1 MELLLIRHGLPEKV
15 VTTDGSPAD
24 PPLSAIGLKQAEL
37 VAEYLKDVRLDRL
50 YSSPMRRAHQ
60 TAIPLAREQSLDIET
75 EEGVAEYDR
84 DAGSYIPVEQLKE
97 ENYEQWQNLMKGE
110 MGNVDFRVFYDTA
123 VSSLARIADANR
135 GKTIAVTCHGGVVNA
150 WTANVLG
157 LRPMMF
163 FNPNYTSVSRFKVA
177 STGEKSVIT
186 LNEYFHLK
194 GLS

>member
-24 PPLSAIGLKQAEL
+24 PPLSDIGLKQAEL

-60 TAIPLAREQSLDIET
+60 TAIPLAREQGLDIET

-110 MGNVDFRVFYDTA
+110 MGSVDFRVFYDTV
-123 VSSLARIADANR
+123 VSSLARIADDNR

-157 LRPMMF
+157 LQPVMF
-163 FNPNYTSVSRFKVA
+163 FNPNYTSVSRFMVA

-186 LNEYFHLK
+186 LNEHFHLK
-194 GLS
+194 DLS

>member
-50 YSSPMRRAHQ
+50 YSSPMRRAQQ

-123 VSSLARIADANR
+123 VSSLARIADDNR

>member
-123 VSSLARIADANR
+123 VSSLARIADDNR

>member
-60 TAIPLAREQSLDIET
+60 TAIPLARAQSLDIET
-75 EEGVAEYDR
+75 EDGVAEYDR

-123 VSSLARIADANR
+123 VSSLARIADDNR

>member
-60 TAIPLAREQSLDIET
+60 TAIPLARAQSLDIET
-75 EEGVAEYDR
+75 EDGVAEYDR

-123 VSSLARIADANR
+123 VSSLARIADDNR
-135 GKTIAVTCHGGVVNA
+135 GI
-150 WTANVLG
+150 
-157 LRPMMF
+157 RPMMF

>member
-50 YSSPMRRAHQ
+50 YSSPMRRAQQ

-123 VSSLARIADANR
+123 VSSLARIADDNR

-186 LNEYFHLK
+186 LNEHFHLK

>member
-97 ENYEQWQNLMKGE
+97 ENYEQWQNLMNGG

-123 VSSLARIADANR
+123 VSSLARIADDNR

-157 LRPMMF
+157 LRPVMF

>member
-60 TAIPLAREQSLDIET
+60 TAIPLARAQSLDIET
-75 EEGVAEYDR
+75 EDGVAEYDR

-123 VSSLARIADANR
+123 VSSLARIADDNR

-157 LRPMMF
+157 LQPVMF

>member
-75 EEGVAEYDR
+75 EDGVAEYDR

-123 VSSLARIADANR
+123 VSSLARIADDNR

>member
-75 EEGVAEYDR
+75 EEKILVNIRAEIQTMTTLIITHR
-84 DAGSYIPVEQLKE
+84 LSTIR
-97 ENYEQWQNLMKGE
+97 
-110 MGNVDFRVFYDTA
+110 NVDEIIVIKNGQIIERGNHAD
-123 VSSLARIADANR
+123 LARND
-135 GKTIAVTCHGGVVNA
+135 G
-150 WTANVLG
+150 
-157 LRPMMF
+157 
-163 FNPNYTSVSRFKVA
+163 YY
-177 STGEKSVIT
+177 EKIYKNQ
-186 LNEYFHLK
+186 LLAREMEILMQ
-194 GLS
+194 

>member
-123 VSSLARIADANR
+123 VSSLARIADDNR

-157 LRPMMF
+157 LRPVMF

>member
-1 MELLLIRHGLPEKV
+1 
-15 VTTDGSPAD
+15 
-24 PPLSAIGLKQAEL
+24 
-37 VAEYLKDVRLDRL
+37 
-50 YSSPMRRAHQ
+50 MRRAHQ

-123 VSSLARIADANR
+123 VSSLARIADDNR

>member
-60 TAIPLAREQSLDIET
+60 TAIPLAREQGLDIET

-110 MGNVDFRVFYDTA
+110 MGSVDFRVFYDTV
-123 VSSLARIADANR
+123 VSSLARIADDNR

-157 LRPMMF
+157 LQPVMF
-163 FNPNYTSVSRFKVA
+163 FNPNYTSVSRFMVA

-186 LNEYFHLK
+186 LNEHFHLK

>member
-15 VTTDGSPAD
+15 VTNDGSPAD
-24 PPLSAIGLKQAEL
+24 PPLSTIGLRQAEL

-60 TAIPLAREQSLDIET
+60 TAIPLAKEQGLVIET

-97 ENYEQWQNLMKGE
+97 ENYAQWQNLMKGE
-110 MGNVDFRVFYDTA
+110 MGSVDFRVFYDTA
-123 VSSLARIADANR
+123 VSSLARIADDNR

>member
-123 VSSLARIADANR
+123 VSSLARIADDNR

-157 LRPMMF
+157 LRPVMF

-186 LNEYFHLK
+186 LNEHFHLK

>member
-50 YSSPMRRAHQ
+50 YSSPMRRAQQ

-123 VSSLARIADANR
+123 VSSLARIADDNR

-194 GLS
+194 GLP